1 MVNTITARLQERKNN
16 GDVFY
21 ELLNIILIERLQLPT
36 FASAIFLWQDK
47 TKDWLGRGCV
57 HLYLHECKL
66 LMINTT

>member
-47 TKDWLGRGCV
+47 TRID
-57 HLYLHECKL
+57 
-66 LMINTT
+66 